1 MVSYRIIWQNCRITV
16 VLLHQQQSRAFLAAG
31 SAIALGRCGLVF
43 QLEPEAGE
51 NQEFTQFV
59 HQQSM
64 FCYVGKMMI

>member
-1 MVSYRIIWQNCRITV
+1 
-16 VLLHQQQSRAFLAAG
+16 LAAG

-51 NQEFTQFV
+51 NREFTQFV

-64 FCYVGKMMI
+64 HYVGKMMI